1 MQTCPKC
8 GEQDDWLQKCT
19 RCGEEWRE
27 SSIPSTA
34 RLASMLV
41 RCDLV
46 APEAVEDPD
55 GFDGSLTMARI
66 YALGRVLFHNE
77 EDRFLK
83 DANDMLSGN
92 GERKET
98 P

>member
-1 MQTCPKC
+1 MAEHPTNCTCRAC
-8 GEQDDWLQKCT
+8 EV
-19 RCGEEWRE
+19 EEAYERGKRE
-27 SSIPSTA
+27 ASIPSTA

-77 EDRFLK
+77 EDRFLRE
-83 DANDMLSGN
+83 ANAEGQFSA
-92 GERKET
+92 ERR
-98 P
+98 